1 MYNGVKPNHALFVL
15 HSLFH
20 WQPVKLLKRR
30 CDMLTWFQIADEA
43 SSGILDSLKDVD
55 SGCW

>member
-1 MYNGVKPNHALFVL
+1 VDGVHNHAQFVL

-30 CDMLTWFQIADEA
+30 CDMFTWFQIADEA
-43 SSGILDSLKDVD
+43 SSGILDSLEDVD
-55 SGCW
+55 CG